1 MGASFLAIG
10 GAIAT
15 TGDCAIA
22 QITPDGTLGTESS
35 VVTPGSGGVNVISGG
50 ATRGAN
56 LFHSFEQFSV
66 PTGGPTYFDN
76 ALDVQNIIARV
87 TGSSISNIDSLL
99 RANASAN
106 LFLLNPNGIIFRPNA
121 SLNIGGSILGS
132 TALSLNFADGTQF
145 SVTAHPKTP
154 LLSVSVPIG
163 LQFGGNAGSILNQ
176 SQATNSSGEAV
187 GLHVQPGKT
196 LALVGG
202 NVSLDG
208 GSLNAPGGRVELGGT
223 SAVGTVELRVD
234 DSNLRLSFPDG
245 LAQAEVS
252 LDNGAKVS
260 VRAGGGGSIAI
271 NAQNLN
277 LAEGSGLLAGIDLG
291 LGSVDSKAGD
301 IEVNATGAINLSDES
316 FIRNTVQPGAVGN
329 GGGINITTGSLSVN
343 NGAQI
348 STSASA
354 STFGLGDAGS
364 VTINASGSVLT
375 PVPEPSSTA
384 GVLMFGVMGTGW
396 MLRRK
401 LKK

>member
-1 MGASFLAIG
+1 M
-10 GAIAT
+10 
-15 TGDCAIA
+15 
-22 QITPDGTLGTESS
+22 
-35 VVTPGSGGVNVISGG
+35 
-50 ATRGAN
+50 
-56 LFHSFEQFSV
+56 
-66 PTGGPTYFDN
+66 
-76 ALDVQNIIARV
+76 
-87 TGSSISNIDSLL
+87 
-99 RANASAN
+99 
-106 LFLLNPNGIIFRPNA
+106 
-121 SLNIGGSILGS
+121 
-132 TALSLNFADGTQF
+132 
-145 SVTAHPKTP
+145 TAHPKTP

-384 GVLMFGVMGTGW
+384 GVLTFGVMGTGW